1 MSNISLLDI
10 ALKVGVSK
18 TTVSMVLNDRGKEY
32 GISDR
37 VIKKVQE
44 TAKQLNYKP
53 NQLARGLRTGSTK
66 IIGVIVLDLANKF
79 HSRLSRSIE
88 DCAAAHGYRVMV
100 CSSDEKDTK
109 LAEWVDELVNNRVE
123 GLIFAPTEKAKE
135 KVMELKRDQFPF
147 VLVDRTFSRI
157 TTDYVGTDNFKASY
171 DAVNYMASKG
181 YTKIGIIAFSPN
193 LVHMKDRLAGYRK
206 ALQDNNIRI
215 NNRLI
220 RKISYENIETQVL
233 IHVNELVKEENIR
246 AILFTTNRMSII
258 GLKALYDMKIRI
270 PQDIAVITYD
280 DNEFF
285 PMMQPSITAI
295 AQPIDEIG
303 KRAVE
308 LLLSRLNNGRVS
320 FEQIKLDAQLI
331 KRDSC

>member
-109 LAEWVDELVNNRVE
+109 LAELVDELIYNRVE

-135 KVMELKRDQFPF
+135 KVMELK
-147 VLVDRTFSRI
+147 
-157 TTDYVGTDNFKASY
+157 
-171 DAVNYMASKG
+171 
-181 YTKIGIIAFSPN
+181 
-193 LVHMKDRLAGYRK
+193 
-206 ALQDNNIRI
+206 
-215 NNRLI
+215 
-220 RKISYENIETQVL
+220 
-233 IHVNELVKEENIR
+233 
-246 AILFTTNRMSII
+246 
-258 GLKALYDMKIRI
+258 
-270 PQDIAVITYD
+270 
-280 DNEFF
+280 
-285 PMMQPSITAI
+285 
-295 AQPIDEIG
+295 
-303 KRAVE
+303 
-308 LLLSRLNNGRVS
+308 
-320 FEQIKLDAQLI
+320 
-331 KRDSC
+331 